1 MKRAPF
7 LLAVIAVLAT
17 SALSRGDEWW
27 YRWFGDP
34 SQPSAQQ
41 VADDEK
47 LLKAAKIDTDGAG
60 LLHYLVSLTPTKD
73 DVAKVGELFKLIDS
87 DKFKEREQASA
98 DLTAMGPKVIP
109 VLRGLIPGATLEVRM
124 RAERCI
130 KVLEE
135 KSPAVM
141 SAAAVRLLKARK
153 PEGAVAALLKFAP
166 HAADEAVTEEILD
179 AVYSLGVIKG
189 KINPALVAALG
200 DQAPAPRAIAAVL
213 VSRFG
218 TDDQRQAAR
227 DLLDDKNPEV
237 RFRVAQG
244 LLARGDRAMLPI
256 LVDSLHNAPRPV
268 AERAEE
274 MLMQIADKTAPKQ
287 SLGLDDASRKKCHQA
302 WKEWLDQNQAQ
313 ADLTRADLGFPLPSA
328 DYRTR
333 EVVKQFV
340 DLIGKANDP
349 ASHDKIARLTDVPF
363 YQFGPGQK
371 TINTRQ
377 EWQDMLKMSANQPMP
392 EGLKYS
398 FTIKSINHI
407 ADYLRNAKQE
417 EKDAL
422 GRFSPAEVRIAEV
435 QLTVDFMNQNFKIT
449 MPMYVRVSGAR
460 GRLFGFGEP
469 KVDAPK

>member
-1 MKRAPF
+1 MIRAI
-7 LLAVIAVLAT
+7 LVLAVTALLAT
-17 SALSRGDEWW
+17 SGRLSGDEWW
-27 YRWFGDP
+27 HRWFGDP
-34 SQPSAQQ
+34 SQPSPQQ

-60 LLHYLVSLTPTKD
+60 LLKYLDSLTPTKD
-73 DVAKVGELFKLIDS
+73 DAAKIGELFKLIGS
-87 DKFKEREQASA
+87 DKFKEREQATS

-109 VLRGLIPGATLEVRM
+109 VLKGLLPGPTLEVRM

-141 SAAAVRLLKARK
+141 SAAAVRLVKARR
-153 PEGAVAALLKFAP
+153 PDGAVAALLQFVP

-179 AVYSLGVIKG
+179 AVYSLGVSKG
-189 KINPALVAALG
+189 KLDPALVAALG
-200 DQAPAPRAIAAVL
+200 DKAPAPRAIAAVL

-218 TDDQRQAAR
+218 TDEQRQAAH
-227 DLLDDKNPEV
+227 DLLNDKNAEV

-244 LLARGDRAMLPI
+244 RLARDRDMLAV
-256 LVDSLHNAPRPV
+256 LVDSLQNAPRPV

-274 MLMQIADKTAPKQ
+274 MLSQIADKTAPKQ
-287 SLGLDDASRKKCHQA
+287 TLGLDDASRKKCHEA
-302 WKEWLDQNQAQ
+302 WKEWLGKNQAQ

-333 EVVKQFV
+333 EVIKQF
-340 DLIGKANDP
+340 LALMIKPGDP
-349 ASHDKIARLTDVPF
+349 LTREKVVRLTDVPF

-371 TINTRQ
+371 TLNTRD
-377 EWQDMLKMSANQPMP
+377 EWQDMLKMAANQPIP

-398 FTIKSINHI
+398 FTVKAINHV
-407 ADYLRNAKQE
+407 ADYLHNAKQE
-417 EKDAL
+417 EKDVL
-422 GRFSPAEVRIAEV
+422 SRFSPAEVRIAEV
-435 QLTVDFMNQNFKIT
+435 HMNVEFMNQNFKVT

-460 GRLFGFGEP
+460 GRVFGFGEA
-469 KVDAPK
+469 KVDGLK